1 MSPYAFLVFNTV
13 LLVAAASDLRRYRI
27 PNVLPALLAIASLLL
42 APPHGVD
49 EALSRA
55 GSVALVGGIAGALWL
70 RGLIGGGD
78 LKLMAACAA
87 WMPLGGLPVF
97 AVALGLAS
105 GLQGL
110 ATLAVALA
118 RAPPPSAARSRVAR
132 TRVAYAVSIAA
143 GGLVWSLL
151 RLNTA

>member
-1 MSPYAFLVFNTV
+1 MSPYAFLVFNAV
-13 LLVAAASDLRRYRI
+13 LLCAAVSDLRRYRI
-27 PNVLPALLAIASLLL
+27 PNLLPALLAIGSLLL
-42 APPHGVD
+42 APPHGLD

-55 GSVALVGGIAGALWL
+55 GSVALVGAVAGALWL

-78 LKLMAACAA
+78 LKLVAACAA

-110 ATLAVALA
+110 ATLAVALTRGPLA
-118 RAPPPSAARSRVAR
+118 NAAR
-132 TRVAYAVSIAA
+132 TPVAYALSIAVA
-143 GGLVWSLL
+143 GLVWSLL
-151 RLNTA
+151 KLHAT